1 MAPTVDGFWK
11 RHLDKVGI
19 GGALFAAL
27 CCLGFPALI
36 SVVSAIGLGF
46 LINDTIL
53 MPLLGISLLVTLA
66 GLYLGVRHHGS
77 WLAFITGAAS
87 AVALFIFMAVTMNKL
102 LAYISIAGLVAAS
115 FLNVWLRMRRRHEQR
130 GTE

>member
-1 MAPTVDGFWK
+1 MATNADGFWK

-19 GGALFAAL
+19 GGALFAGL

-66 GLYLGVRHHGS
+66 GLYLGLRHHGS
-77 WLAFITGAAS
+77 WWAFILGAAS
-87 AVALFIFMAVTMNKL
+87 AVALFIFIAVAMNKV
-102 LAYISIAGLVAAS
+102 LAYASIAGLVTAS
-115 FLNVWLRMRRRHEQR
+115 FLNVWLQMRRRHGQ
-130 GTE
+130 

>member
-1 MAPTVDGFWK
+1 MATNADGFWK

-77 WLAFITGAAS
+77 WLAFVIGAAS
-87 AVALFIFMAVTMNKL
+87 ALALFIFMTVAMNKVF
-102 LAYISIAGLVAAS
+102 AYISIAGVVAAS
-115 FLNVWLRMRRRHEQR
+115 FLNVWLRIRRHEQR
-130 GTE
+130 GTG

>member
-1 MAPTVDGFWK
+1 MATNADGFWK

-19 GGALFAAL
+19 GGALFAVL

-66 GLYLGVRHHGS
+66 GLYLGVRQHGS
-77 WLAFITGAAS
+77 WLAFVIGAAS
-87 AVALFIFMAVTMNKL
+87 ALALFIFMTVAMNKV
-102 LAYISIAGLVAAS
+102 LAYASIAGVVAAS
-115 FLNVWLRMRRRHEQR
+115 FLNVWLRIRRHEQR
-130 GTE
+130 GTG